1 MLLKLKQC
9 TQYEYDGNCFGVHS
23 FECACSTTSNIS
35 VWLLVGAY
43 HVPNTIL
50 KHYILNIFSAHNSPI
65 KMYHYIPKFSLRKFK
80 NEDVKSFV
88 FKLAIREA
96 WLESLFS

>member
-35 VWLLVGAY
+35 V
-43 HVPNTIL
+43 
-50 KHYILNIFSAHNSPI
+50 
-65 KMYHYIPKFSLRKFK
+65 
-80 NEDVKSFV
+80 
-88 FKLAIREA
+88 
-96 WLESLFS
+96 